1 MIKVELSVRE
11 AMNLIASSH
20 CGTEMY
26 EKIVCALEVA
36 LGVNQRRVVTITGG
50 MSTDNRIPCIK
61 AIRLHTGW
69 GLKEAKD
76 WTDYLVGGWK
86 YSRDS
91 YTTKDV
97 FVPASSGAKQSISL
111 KTPEAAENLLRD
123 LVGLGCQGF
132 LS

>member
-1 MIKVELSVRE
+1 MIKVEMSVRE
-11 AMNLIASSH
+11 ALNMVSNGCNLD
-20 CGTEMY
+20 MF
-26 EKIVCALEVA
+26 EKIVCSLELA

-76 WTDYLVGGWK
+76 WTDVLVGRYG
-86 YSRDS
+86 S
-91 YTTKDV
+91 YDQWIPGKNKNNIT
-97 FVPASSGAKQSISL
+97 L
-111 KTPEAAENLLRD
+111 KTPEAAEALLRD
-123 LVGLGCQGF
+123 LVGLGCEGF

>member
-1 MIKVELSVRE
+1 MIKLDMSVRE
-11 AMNLIASSH
+11 ALTMVSNG
-20 CGTEMY
+20 CGHEMF
-26 EKIVCALEVA
+26 ERIVTALEMA
-36 LGVNQRRVVTITGG
+36 LGVNQRRMVTITRG

-76 WTDYLVGGWK
+76 WTDVLVGTYDSNWK
-86 YSRDS
+86 YR
-91 YTTKDV
+91 
-97 FVPASSGAKQSISL
+97 SSGRANSMTL

-123 LVGLGCQGF
+123 LTALGCEGF

>member
-1 MIKVELSVRE
+1 MLNIQVTVAE
-11 AMNLIASSH
+11 AIAIANTASNDLH
-20 CGTEMY
+20 DR
-26 EKIVCALEVA
+26 IVSALEMA

-69 GLKEAKD
+69 GLKESKD
-76 WTDYLVGGWK
+76 WTDSLVGGWK
-86 YSRDS
+86 YD
-91 YTTKDV
+91 KW
-97 FVPASSGAKQSISL
+97 VPVPVGTKQSITL

-123 LVGLGCQGF
+123 LATLGCEGY